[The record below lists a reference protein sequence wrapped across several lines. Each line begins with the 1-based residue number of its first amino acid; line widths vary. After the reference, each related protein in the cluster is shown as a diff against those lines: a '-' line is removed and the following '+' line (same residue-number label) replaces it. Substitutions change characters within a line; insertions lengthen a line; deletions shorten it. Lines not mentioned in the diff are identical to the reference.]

1 MVGVYTA
8 ATNYYKSV
16 ANINK
21 TFNIGQYENFEDD
34 NSFEL
39 TKNKPSVFMQKIFN
53 NSVARENEIYFN
65 RTKKRLSEEQLSV
78 LSSLE
83 YAISNTNILMSFYD
97 DQIKTIFDLNNKRF
111 FVNFIFGEDKA
122 CVGLV
127 KNNEYS
133 FQEVELNK
141 LNKFIKNT

>member
-1 MVGVYTA
+1 MVGVYTG

-21 TFNIGQYENFEDD
+21 TFNARQYENFEDND
-34 NSFEL
+34 SFDL
-39 TKNKPSVFMQKIFN
+39 SKNTPLFFMHKIFN
-53 NSVARENEIYFN
+53 DSVARENEIYFN

-78 LSSLE
+78 LRNLK
-83 YAISNTNILMSFYD
+83 YAINNTNILMSFYD
-97 DQIKTIFDLNNKRF
+97 DQIKTIFDLNNNRF

-127 KNNEYS
+127 KNKEYS
-133 FQEVELNK
+133 FQEVDLDK
-141 LNKFIKNT
+141 LNSFIQKA

>member
-1 MVGVYTA
+1 MLGVYTGTA
-8 ATNYYKSV
+8 NYYKSV

-21 TFNIGQYENFEDD
+21 TFKVGQYENFEDD
-34 NSFEL
+34 NSFDI
-39 TKNKPSVFMQKIFN
+39 TKDKPFVFMQKIFN
-53 NSVARENEIYFN
+53 NSIARENEIYFN

-78 LSSLE
+78 LDNLE
-83 YAISNTNILMSFYD
+83 YAINNTNILMSFYD
-97 DQIKTIFDLNNKRF
+97 DQIKTIFDLNNNRF
-111 FVNFIFGEDKA
+111 FVNFIFGENKA
-122 CVGLV
+122 CVGLI

>member
-34 NSFEL
+34 NSFVL

-65 RTKKRLSEEQLSV
+65 RTKKRLSDEQLSV
-78 LSSLE
+78 LNSLE

-97 DQIKTIFDLNNKRF
+97 DQIKTIFDLNNNRF

>member
-34 NSFEL
+34 NSFVL

-65 RTKKRLSEEQLSV
+65 RTKKRLSDEQLSV

-97 DQIKTIFDLNNKRF
+97 DQIKTIFDLNNNRF

>member
-8 ATNYYKSV
+8 DTNLYKSV

-21 TFNIGQYENFEDD
+21 TFKAGQYENFNDD
-34 NSFEL
+34 DSFDL
-39 TKNKPSVFMQKIFN
+39 SKNASLVFMQKIFN

-78 LSSLE
+78 LNNLK
-83 YAISNTNILMSFYD
+83 YAINNTNILMSFYD
-97 DQIKTIFDLNNKRF
+97 DQIKTIFDLNNNRF

-127 KNNEYS
+127 KNKEYS
-133 FQEVELNK
+133 FQEVDLDK
-141 LNKFIKNT
+141 LNSFIQKA